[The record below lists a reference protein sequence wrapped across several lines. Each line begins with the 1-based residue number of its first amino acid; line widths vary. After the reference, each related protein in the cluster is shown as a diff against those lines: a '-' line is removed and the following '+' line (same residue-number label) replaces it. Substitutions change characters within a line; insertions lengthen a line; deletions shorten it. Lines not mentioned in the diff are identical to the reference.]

1 MHVGRSP
8 DERELAREESRS
20 NVGWDP
26 LTAIRNVFKSPAATT
41 AIFGPA
47 AGVIS
52 AVATAAIINQSRKPS
67 GPRQERG
74 GKEKAVAAAPAAP
87 ASPSAAPAA
96 PDSSTD
102 APAAA
107 PSAVSGYGRRKQRGS
122 VMGLASYTDE
132 YVASLIHKETD
143 TDKKKRMIFSHERA
157 KKLRTSSGMSGLSE
171 VDEAVGELFAR
182 MPVDGGSNPSLDK
195 SHITAICKRI
205 AEKRAAAR
213 DGDGARPTQEDY
225 SSARKLLAAYVQI
238 NGVATPGLKVAK
250 GRP

>member
-20 NVGWDP
+20 SLGWDP
-26 LTAIRNVFKSPAATT
+26 LTAIKNVFKSPAATT

-47 AGVIS
+47 AGVVS
-52 AVATAAIINQSRKPS
+52 AVATAAILNQTRKPS
-67 GPRQERG
+67 K
-74 GKEKAVAAAPAAP
+74 KEKASATAPSAP
-87 ASPSAAPAA
+87 ETPSAASAA